1 MKFRTVVGL
10 ALVFLI
16 LPLLRLHAQGAYTVA
31 FGSSA
36 PFNTDIFIADADGRN
51 ARPLVPHAAVD
62 SNASFSRDGQW
73 IAFTSQRSG
82 PTKIFRVHADGS
94 DLEQLTHGDS
104 FDDQAAFAPD
114 GTSIAFVSTR
124 SGQADVWVLNL
135 ATREL
140 RNLTSSASG
149 EFRPSWSADAQWIAF
164 SSDRDPPGA
173 PCPVVPPFVRAQSTS
188 IYVVHQDGSGLRRVS
203 DAGRLAGT
211 PRWSGQGSEL
221 MFYDGSFEDVCGAG
235 GTFRPSVATTQI
247 VSIDI
252 RTGARRTLSAGLG
265 EKAFPRTLA
274 DGRVAY
280 GLLGLRPAISI
291 AGSGV
296 ETDAAFAAPDW
307 SPALG
312 KMVFHRE
319 VALARD
325 LKIDPGVQ
333 RWHSADQRFRLQR
346 TNSIV
351 VACSFSPTGDRLVC
365 EVAAMTA
372 NTNGLTVAN
381 ADGSNGKLIFED
393 PQKQLRGTA
402 WWPDGEWIAFGSGA
416 FFEGPNPT
424 PTRLMLIRPDGS
436 GLRALTNPDE
446 NCSMPTWSRDGKFIA
461 YRYAKGARRG
471 LAILTVATGETRL
484 LDTGSDLA
492 TFPSWSPR
500 GDWISFTSRRNGD
513 YDVYAIHPDGTGLTQ
528 LTNSAGNDAHS
539 SFSPDGEWIAF
550 ATARGGFKD
559 EAILTPVNPQPY
571 GEIAVMRP
579 DGSDLRVLT
588 DNASEEGAPT
598 WVPTER

>member
-1 MKFRTVVGL
+1 MKFRTGVVLG
-10 ALVFLI
+10 LVFLI
-16 LPLLRLHAQGAYTVA
+16 LPLPRLHAQAAYTVA

-36 PFNTDIFIADADGRN
+36 PFNTDIFVADADGRN
-51 ARPLVPHAAVD
+51 AKPLVPHAGLD

-82 PTKIFRVHADGS
+82 PTKIFRVHPDGS
-94 DLEQLTHGDS
+94 NLEQLTDGDS

-124 SGQADVWVLNL
+124 SGQADIWILNL
-135 ATREL
+135 TTSEL
-140 RNLTSSASG
+140 RNLTSSATG

-164 SSDRDPPGA
+164 SSDRDSPAA

-188 IYVVHQDGSGLRRVS
+188 IYVVHPDGSGLRRVS
-203 DAGRLAGT
+203 EAGHLAGT
-211 PRWSGQGSEL
+211 PRWSGKGSEL

-235 GTFRPSVATTQI
+235 TFRKSVTTTQI
-247 VSIDI
+247 VAIDV
-252 RTGARRTLSAGLG
+252 RTGTRRTLSSGPG
-265 EKAFPRTLA
+265 EKVFPGTLA

-280 GLLGLRPAISI
+280 GLLGLRPALSI
-291 AGSGV
+291 AGSGA
-296 ETDAAFAAPDW
+296 ETDVAFAAPDW

-319 VALARD
+319 VALDRD

-333 RWHSADQRFRLQR
+333 RWHSVDQRFTLQR
-346 TNSIV
+346 TNSAA

-365 EVAAMTA
+365 EVSADTA

-393 PQKQLRGTA
+393 AQKQLRGTA
-402 WWPDGEWIAFGSGA
+402 WSPDGEWIAFGSGA

-446 NCSMPTWSRDGKFIA
+446 NCSMPTWSRDGKSIA

-500 GDWISFTSRRNGD
+500 GDWISFTSQRNGD

-559 EAILTPVNPQPY
+559 EAILTPLNPQPY

-579 DGSDLRVLT
+579 DGSDLLVLT
-588 DNASEEGAPT
+588 DNATEEGAPT
-598 WVPTER
+598 WVPTGR